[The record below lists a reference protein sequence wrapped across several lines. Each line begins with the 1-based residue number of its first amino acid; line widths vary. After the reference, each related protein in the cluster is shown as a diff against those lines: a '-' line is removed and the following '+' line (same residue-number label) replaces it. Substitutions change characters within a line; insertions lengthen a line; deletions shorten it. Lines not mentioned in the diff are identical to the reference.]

1 MKEVNF
7 DEAGKQ
13 YHALKTLLEKKDITG
28 EQFQHMVEKIRAV
41 APDGRKWRIDPQT
54 GNWVEGSK
62 SPSPGKAG
70 AKSPESLL
78 QLLVFLAKGLLKS
91 VPRLIMVGLL
101 MAVLT
106 WAAHTYLIAKV
117 NDGLM
122 YQSGKAAVN
131 SVVHLRET
139 HFPGIN
145 AFWGLLAFFTSSF
158 FMRARA
164 QGLKNWV
171 KNIKNL
177 PKNIKG
183 TVAENREKGVRII
196 VLGAFA
202 ALVFAFLYR
211 NFMLSWVLAFGI
223 LLILSAHLSSLE
235 ILVMKVG
242 LLDVQKLSR
251 RNFVARGEEDQAI
264 FLFLTGAFA
273 GFLLAGIWRTQ
284 FFLTMVSGLLLLA
297 LYIYISTRGLPRL
310 AAFFL
315 LVCGGIL
322 SLEAPVFAWCEGGSL
337 SQAGGS
343 WLEWW
348 GSRNADVVRR
358 LGLIPAGFSFA
369 GGLLGSGL
377 ALLPDGGWTPPAAEE
392 PPGDTPPPSPGRTR
406 ILDGDKALRWLE
418 SRELLENGVLTDRF
432 WNDWHSYLGG
442 DKGKPYG
449 LGAVAG
455 DWSIDN
461 RDRPVGDL
469 VIVVEEPSEVR
480 EVEPEPE
487 IDPIPTIPPR
497 RDPERIPPG
506 DDKKGPPVVRV
517 WDDQG
522 APPPPE
528 KSDTDPEAGE
538 REETPPVEGEKE
550 AQSGEGE
557 GQGPERDEYGMPVGV
572 NPVDVFQDV
581 MDQVL
586 DEMKTRYWVM
596 NPELRD
602 SWLARLGY
610 GDPSLVIK
618 LLNNYVLNPLA
629 GRLTDWKGG
638 QCGEFAKW
646 GSRLSRD
653 LIGETF
659 PGAFLDEI
667 VLQRNPLMNHAATK
681 VILPNGDRYVLD
693 YWEGMQEGAPQVYTE
708 QDWLN
713 KWQDQLGGAPQI
725 EHLGY
730 LESRLRHLVAIL
742 GDTGEAIEMF
752 LDDRDSPV
760 ARTIVQSYRRNP
772 W

>member
-1 MKEVNF
+1 MNF

-54 GNWVEGSK
+54 GNWVEGSI
-62 SPSPGKAG
+62 SPSPGKPG

-106 WAAHTYLIAKV
+106 WVAHTYLIAKV

-164 QGLKNWV
+164 QGLKNWF
-171 KNIKNL
+171 KNIRDL

-369 GGLLGSGL
+369 GGVLGSGL
-377 ALLPDGGWTPPAAEE
+377 ALLPDGDWTPPAAEE
-392 PPGDTPPPSPGRTR
+392 PPGDTPPPSSGRSR
-406 ILDGDKALRWLE
+406 ILDGDEALRWLE

-432 WNDWHSYLGG
+432 WNEWHSYLGG
-442 DKGKPYG
+442 DKGNPYG

-455 DWSIDN
+455 DWSTDN
-461 RDRPVGDL
+461 RDQPVGDL
-469 VIVVEEPSEVR
+469 VIVVKEPSEVR
-480 EVEPEPE
+480 EPEPEPE
-487 IDPIPTIPPR
+487 IVPIPPIPPR
-497 RDPERIPPG
+497 MDPERIPPG
-506 DDKKGPPVVRV
+506 DDKKVPPVVRV
-517 WDDQG
+517 WDNQG
-522 APPPPE
+522 TPPSPE
-528 KSDTDPEAGE
+528 NDTDPEAGE
-538 REETPPVEGEKE
+538 REETPPVEAEKE
-550 AQSGEGE
+550 ALPGEDE
-557 GQGPERDEYGMPVGV
+557 RQGPERDEYGMPVGV

-581 MDQVL
+581 MNQVL
-586 DEMKTRYWVM
+586 DEMKTRYWVT
-596 NPELRD
+596 NPDLTSSLLGRMGFD
-602 SWLARLGY
+602 FSLLAKG
-610 GDPSLVIK
+610 I
-618 LLNNYVLNPLA
+618 NNLIINPAYQILSQ
-629 GRLTDWKGG
+629 WEGG
-638 QCGEFAKW
+638 QCGEFALW
-646 GSRLSRD
+646 GRGLSRE

-659 PGAFLDEI
+659 PGAFVDLI

-693 YWEGMQEGAPQVYTE
+693 YWEGMQEGGPRVYTE
-708 QDWLN
+708 KDWLN
-713 KWQDQLGGAPQI
+713 KWRDKLGGDPRLDHEA
-725 EHLGY
+725 Y
-730 LESRLRHLVAIL
+730 LVRRLRQLVAIL
-742 GDTGEAIEMF
+742 GDTEEAIEIF
-752 LDDRDSPV
+752 LDDGDSPI